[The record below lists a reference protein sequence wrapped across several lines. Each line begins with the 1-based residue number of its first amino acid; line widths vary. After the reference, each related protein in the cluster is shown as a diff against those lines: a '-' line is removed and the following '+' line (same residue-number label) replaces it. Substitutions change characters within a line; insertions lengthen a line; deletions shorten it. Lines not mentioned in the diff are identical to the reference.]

1 MLKDKVAVITGASQ
15 GLGEAL
21 AIRLSDEGCKVVV
34 ADLNYEG
41 AQNVAAQLKDAIAV
55 AVDVT
60 KYEDCEAILC
70 YPCSVENFSG
80 FHLQDK
86 HNASYFFQNVVTDR
100 CLSYAKLIII
110 FWIKAITA
118 YNNILLCLEN

>member
-60 KYEDCEAILC
+60 KY
-70 YPCSVENFSG
+70 
-80 FHLQDK
+80 
-86 HNASYFFQNVVTDR
+86 
-100 CLSYAKLIII
+100 
-110 FWIKAITA
+110 
-118 YNNILLCLEN
+118 

>member
-1 MLKDKVAVITGASQ
+1 MTIISNSFAPACRQLLPKYTISTLQSVDI
-15 GLGEAL
+15 
-21 AIRLSDEGCKVVV
+21 
-34 ADLNYEG
+34 ADNQDSYGYIYE
-41 AQNVAAQLKDAIAV
+41 I
-55 AVDVT
+55 
-60 KYEDCEAILC
+60 
-70 YPCSVENFSG
+70 FSG